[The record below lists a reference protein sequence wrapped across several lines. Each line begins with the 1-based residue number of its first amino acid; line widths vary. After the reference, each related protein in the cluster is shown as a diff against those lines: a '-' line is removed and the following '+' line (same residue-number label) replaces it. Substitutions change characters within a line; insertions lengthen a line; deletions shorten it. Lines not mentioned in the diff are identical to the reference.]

1 MKGMTLHLLCSI
13 RDLLLSSGIV
23 PFSAILNLFNL

>member
-13 RDLLLSSGIV
+13 MDLLLSSGIV
-23 PFSAILNLFNL
+23 PFFAILNLLNL